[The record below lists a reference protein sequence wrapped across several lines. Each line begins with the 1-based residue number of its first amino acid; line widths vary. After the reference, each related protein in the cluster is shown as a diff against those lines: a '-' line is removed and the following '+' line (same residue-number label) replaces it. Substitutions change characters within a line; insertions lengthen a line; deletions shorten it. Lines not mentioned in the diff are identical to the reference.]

1 MAEVSFYT
9 ENEKYKKLKE
19 KLEHEDK
26 YLLTEIVSEAV
37 QYGIDILAS
46 RMKKGD

>member
-1 MAEVSFYT
+1 MAEVNFYT

-19 KLEHEDK
+19 KLEYEDK
-26 YLLTEIVSEAV
+26 YLLTEIVNDAI

-46 RMKKGD
+46 RMKNQ